1 MKITYRKL
9 ESSDIKQLLALV
21 GVYERVFEMQNFE
34 MPSVAYLQTL
44 LENQQI
50 VFFSALD
57 DYENVVGGMTA
68 YMMPSI
74 YYAAPEVYIYDLAVE
89 VAWQRK
95 GVGRRLIEELK
106 SFCKGHGCK
115 FVFVQADLAD
125 QHAID
130 FYRSTGGIQED
141 VVHFDYQL

>member
-50 VFFSALD
+50 VFL
-57 DYENVVGGMTA
+57 V
-68 YMMPSI
+68 
-74 YYAAPEVYIYDLAVE
+74 
-89 VAWQRK
+89 
-95 GVGRRLIEELK
+95 RLTIMK
-106 SFCKGHGCK
+106 
-115 FVFVQADLAD
+115 
-125 QHAID
+125 
-130 FYRSTGGIQED
+130 T
-141 VVHFDYQL
+141 